1 MAISSFIETGAIFD
15 GDTYSIKYFNV
26 SKNFTLL
33 KKGKNTIT
41 LSPDFTVVPGSKI
54 EVELFDKNG
63 TAIPVEYP
71 NQITAG
77 RSIILHITIGD
88 NIPSG
93 AAKLFVKGTAF
104 KNVDTGLKLDTSRPN
119 IIWRGLTEIKV
130 VEDSDT
136 PEDKDDLVFDKNYD
150 EIEIHVKKFDFP
162 YRDKTEDR
170 PTSFSGIGVL
180 TYFPTVESNTFS
192 NNIANKPITR
202 TKVGSRPLSTIDDSS
217 NSTTSIGKPVSN
229 TDGLP
234 TIKSTVEEFTS
245 DMIGG
250 KITVTPDV
258 SSIVPPTL
266 TSAIGT
272 VPNFIATIVD
282 VVNSTTIVVDT
293 HFFHTIPNTP
303 SNFVVDSFTSST
315 YSIGYNKNVS
325 TTEGQKVTGYAQLC
339 FDNVST
345 SNGKVSKVRVSA
357 KPIGSVGGAMLL
369 GDYDVI
375 PPNKMQDTSS
385 FSFDPK
391 LGLGYKNVGDVTS
404 SIDITN
410 YYDYA
415 EYALNNN
422 VSSTLDTYTYDEV
435 GVGGLS
441 LLSISPPTQRSTN
454 ISDAINLDA
463 PIEDS
468 NVVALSVKD
477 EFLGSA
483 TAGTTYKISLN
494 AYSENDSTGKQPLAK
509 LFIKG
514 PALQNGGDT
523 ANQFGTLVD
532 TIEGGNGQTQKG
544 LEFYFTAE
552 TSSNSVKLYI
562 VLETGK
568 WDFSSIKVEPSS
580 ETNNSPNEFCTL
592 VPLDNLPINKI
603 NEEYVFVVDFIA
615 ENGKPTNLN
624 LTTQSITLNV
634 DTTIDESLII
644 NTFNSSTL
652 IQTALSSSGA
662 WTATDGTNSALIE
675 GGNTLTFSEGSVI
688 DLSMDAPNKIL
699 TICHGAVCAAGSVT
713 CTPNYYIDG
722 VTLDSF
728 GHVTGLTC
736 SEVLPGGYFW
746 CASDNTTTCQID
758 CCCTVSIVGDN
769 TTACVSLTGTTFT
782 VCSIQPTVS
791 NSTITI
797 CQGGSLA
804 GSFTL
809 NQSSNCTIN
818 LSSAGGIT
826 ITNCENDYVLTATGT
841 SNTINGEANMT
852 FDGITL
858 CVKGSGG
865 VCVTNCVTAD
875 NFITTSDRRLKSN
888 IEPIKSGLE
897 VLTKFNSYTYEKNG
911 YIDAG
916 FIAQEVYEAIPY
928 TIKPNKEGYLT
939 MRDRPILAYLHNA
952 VIELNNK
959 IDCLEKKLDS

>member
-1 MAISSFIETGAIFD
+1 MSKSL
-15 GDTYSIKYFNV
+15 TY
-26 SKNFTLL
+26 
-33 KKGKNTIT
+33 
-41 LSPDFTVVPGSKI
+41 
-54 EVELFDKNG
+54 
-63 TAIPVEYP
+63 
-71 NQITAG
+71 
-77 RSIILHITIGD
+77 
-88 NIPSG
+88 
-93 AAKLFVKGTAF
+93 
-104 KNVDTGLKLDTSRPN
+104 
-119 IIWRGLTEIKV
+119 
-130 VEDSDT
+130 
-136 PEDKDDLVFDKNYD
+136 
-150 EIEIHVKKFDFP
+150 P

-170 PTSFSGIGVL
+170 PTSFSGTGVL

-217 NSTTSIGKPVSN
+217 NSTTSIGNPISN

-234 TIKSTVEEFTS
+234 IIKSTIEEFTS

-250 KITVTPDV
+250 RITVTPDV
-258 SSIVPPTL
+258 SSRVPPTL
-266 TSAIGT
+266 ESSIGT
-272 VPNFIATIVD
+272 VSTYSATIVD
-282 VVNSTTIVVDT
+282 VVNSTTIIVDT
-293 HFFHTIPNTP
+293 HFFHTVPNTP
-303 SNFVVDSFTSST
+303 TNFVVNSFVSSI
-315 YSIGYNKNVS
+315 YSIAYNKNVD

-369 GDYDVI
+369 GDYDTI

-404 SIDITN
+404 NDDITN

-415 EYALNNN
+415 EYSLNTNT
-422 VSSTLDTYTYDEV
+422 SSTLDTYTYDEV

-441 LLSISPPTQRSTN
+441 LLSINPPSQRSSN
-454 ISDAINLDA
+454 LSDAVNLDA
-463 PIEDS
+463 PIEDN

-483 TAGTTYKISLN
+483 IAGTTYKVLLN
-494 AYSENDSTGKQPLAK
+494 AYSENDSTGKQPIAK

-514 PALQNGGDT
+514 PAIQNGGDT
-523 ANQFGTLVD
+523 ANQFGTLID

-544 LEFYFTAE
+544 LEFFFTAE
-552 TSSNSVKLYI
+552 TSSDSVKLYI

-568 WDFSSIKVEPSS
+568 WDFSGIRLEPSS

-662 WTATDGTNSALIE
+662 WIATDGSNPTTIE
-675 GGNTLTFSEGSVI
+675 GGDTLTFSEGSVI
-688 DLSMDAPNKIL
+688 DLSMNAGSKTL
-699 TICHGAVCAAGSVT
+699 TICHGAVSAAGSVT
-713 CTPNYYIDG
+713 ATPNYYIDG

-736 SEVLPGGYFW
+736 SEVSSGGYFW
-746 CASDNTTTCQID
+746 CVSDNTTTCQID
-758 CCCTVSIVGDN
+758 TTEIVSIVGCGD
-769 TTACVSLTGTTFT
+769 TTVTLGASNTFT
-782 VCSIQPTVS
+782 VCTTNPTV
-791 NSTITI
+791 NDCTITI
-797 CQGGSLA
+797 CQGGSCA

-809 NQSSNCTIN
+809 NQATNGSIC
-818 LSSAGGIT
+818 LSGVT
-826 ITNCENDYVLTATGT
+826 ITNNTNNYVLTATGT
-841 SNTINGEANMT
+841 SNINGEANMT
-852 FDGITL
+852 FDGSILNITGQACL
-858 CVKGSGG
+858 TG
-865 VCVTNCVTAD
+865 CVTAD
-875 NFITTSDRRLKSN
+875 NFVTTSDKRLKNN